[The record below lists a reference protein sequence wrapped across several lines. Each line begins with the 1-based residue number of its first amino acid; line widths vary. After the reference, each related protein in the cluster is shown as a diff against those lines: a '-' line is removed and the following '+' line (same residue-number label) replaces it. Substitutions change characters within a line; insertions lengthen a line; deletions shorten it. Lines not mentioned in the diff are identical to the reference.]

1 MLGHFTCRK
10 ELINE
15 ANILWKK
22 YGSEYRILLDN
33 YNYLLE
39 LKRALIK
46 SGQMRKVRLDAIR
59 KGYLKEYPIIEF
71 LDYTSE
77 SEAMHYIN
85 MLDSREI
92 YYIIVAIEDFAES
105 ALTQTLKAK
114 VYDFNHQIQN
124 RDARRSIYALDPDAC
139 KSRGKHSHHT
149 SLSFTSGLN
158 VSEK

>member
-92 YYIIVAIEDFAES
+92 YYIIVAIEDFAER
-105 ALTQTLKAK
+105 ALTQTLKQK
-114 VYDFNHQIQN
+114 VYDFNHHIQN
-124 RDARRSIYALDPDAC
+124 KDA
-139 KSRGKHSHHT
+139 
-149 SLSFTSGLN
+149 
-158 VSEK
+158 